1 MQIAPQGD
9 PNEEEQCRSFGGTT
23 GKNPETAEADKK
35 AGIGELSR
43 AFAEVH
49 TALVEQR
56 EACRKFQSEVDRL
69 DSELARLNA
78 SLGVYQETLA
88 KIDTRSLRR
97 ASLRLAD
104 MMDTWADHT
113 PNSATTEGSQPA

>member
-1 MQIAPQGD
+1 MKKNNVVRLEAQ
-9 PNEEEQCRSFGGTT
+9 R
-23 GKNPETAEADKK
+23 GKTPRRQKPTKK
-35 AGIGELSR
+35 QALARLSK